1 MEPSTELVMQA
12 LGEEEGFR
20 IAATLIKDGPQRQSE
35 LARSAAVSPQR
46 TSDQLRFMRALGLVE
61 RESSARGKWSM
72 TDPAS
77 VAAIFASAA
86 ELAAK
91 LAAARAASTEADRAG
106 WDELALEPSEE
117 RDQTT
122 GRDST

>member
-12 LGEEEGFR
+12 LGDEEGFR
-20 IAATLIKDGPQRQSE
+20 LAAVLITDGPLRQSP
-35 LARSAAVSPQR
+35 LAKSAAVSAQR

-91 LAAARAASTEADRAG
+91 LAAARAASTEVDRAR
-106 WDELALEPSEE
+106 WEKLANEHP
-117 RDQTT
+117 DK
-122 GRDST
+122 GASTST

>member
-20 IAATLIKDGPQRQSE
+20 LAAILIKDGPQRQSA
-35 LARSAAVSPQR
+35 LAKNAAVSPQR

-72 TDPAS
+72 ADPRS
-77 VAAIFASAA
+77 VAAIFASAS

-91 LAAARAASTEADRAG
+91 LAAARAASTKVDSSKWE
-106 WDELALEPSEE
+106 ELAQE
-117 RDQTT
+117 RSDNTGSTT
-122 GRDST
+122 A